1 MSEVCENCAGQRHTD
16 SGTTPCP
23 DCAGTGLSA
32 DVAQMRQD
40 AETYAL
46 NGRRLLARVRE
57 LEAEI
62 ARLRPAAEMAMRFA
76 AADKARCDAI
86 HAYNAELK
94 RQRERG
100 IFPVRVDPEYA
111 AMEAAKVYYWA
122 ACKKLI
128 EVCGVGSTVSS
139 APADPG

>member
-1 MSEVCENCAGQRHTD
+1 MSDLPESHV
-16 SGTTPCP
+16 
-23 DCAGTGLSA
+23 SA
-32 DVAQMRQD
+32 DIGMDEPPADEMRH
-40 AETYAL
+40 
-46 NGRRLLARVRE
+46 GLACQRDRIRE
-57 LEAEI
+57 LEAEV
-62 ARLRPAAEMAMRFA
+62 AHLRPAAEMAMRFA
-76 AADKARCDAI
+76 TADKERCDAI